1 MIVRKKFR
9 VESAHIVRNCTSH
22 RCSHSMHG
30 HSAVIE
36 LFLTADKLDNA
47 GMVYDF
53 GLLKGPVKDFIDSM
67 DHAYL
72 LCDKDSEE
80 FREFVKSN
88 CARWIEMP
96 FNPSAECLSMFI
108 HAYVNDILACTQ
120 KNNGEGNIRVVAVRY
135 HETETGYA
143 ESSIDDLNTLWNP
156 AWSACKFSDGVVKEW
171 GDELKAIFNGR
182 IVANPVIEQQID
194 LTTPTNTEDMS
205 NNEELKEEA

>member
-1 MIVRKKFR
+1 
-9 VESAHIVRNCTSH
+9 
-22 RCSHSMHG
+22 
-30 HSAVIE
+30 
-36 LFLTADKLDNA
+36 
-47 GMVYDF
+47 
-53 GLLKGPVKDFIDSM
+53 
-67 DHAYL
+67 
-72 LCDKDSEE
+72 
-80 FREFVKSN
+80 
-88 CARWIEMP
+88 MP

-156 AWSACKFSDGVVKEW
+156 AWGACKFSDGVVKEW
-171 GDELKAIFNGR
+171 GDELKAIFNGQ

-194 LTTPTNTEDMS
+194 LTTPANTEDMS